1 MQGIGLL
8 KRLLRISQCGMSFWL
23 HQKHLNICFFSA
35 SFVVLDYRG
44 LASSPKEFL
53 GFPELARDFQ
63 ESRKLF
69 ENVDEAVR
77 LYEFARYKPGVS
89 DTI

>member
-1 MQGIGLL
+1 MWHEFLVTSKTSKYL
-8 KRLLRISQCGMSFWL
+8 
-23 HQKHLNICFFSA
+23 FFSA

-53 GFPELARDFQ
+53 GFPELAQDFQ